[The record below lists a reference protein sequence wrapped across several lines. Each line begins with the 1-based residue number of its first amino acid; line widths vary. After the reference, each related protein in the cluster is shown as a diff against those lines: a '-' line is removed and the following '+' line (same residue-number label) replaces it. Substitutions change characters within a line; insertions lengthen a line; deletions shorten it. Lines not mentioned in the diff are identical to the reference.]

1 MQDPKSEK
9 DQGGAGYEKAVEPI
23 HGIIDR
29 IHALH
34 HPDWEQK
41 NEDISSIKAAL
52 ARYSSDLEHL
62 KYRYDARG
70 AELEKLKAQYT
81 ELEHKFLMRPDAM
94 RRAGEMEVTEL
105 VKQKHDLVSL
115 ENSLERD
122 RHELGREKER
132 LAARAEGTV
141 SARQAELE
149 KEYAAK
155 AALLA
160 SRDEKCALREK
171 AVSEAE
177 KRFEEQVEE
186 AQRATAE
193 ELSASFEHERSAFRK
208 EKTILAA
215 DLEKWRV
222 RAEELLSQQ
231 AAARK
236 AAEDL
241 EGAAEAAREA
251 AAEARQKCKLAEMEK
266 EALAGESG
274 KWKLKAEES
283 LALLAQART
292 AAGELESAAEA
303 SKEAVAEARQKTR
316 LAEMEKAAL
325 LKRLEEWDEK
335 GPEFDKWRSE
345 LSAREEN
352 CRRLEEQARG
362 EAQPLRDRIA
372 ALEEGLRGEKHEADK
387 WRLKAEEASSQ
398 LIVARSRAEEL
409 ENEVEASCEAVSEA
423 RQRLNLAEMEKAA
436 YLERLEEWDKK
447 GPQFEKWRSELSAR
461 EANCR
466 LVEENA
472 TKGAQPFKER
482 IAALEL
488 LVRESEK
495 AEVEAK
501 SRCDVELP
509 EHEARLN
516 AEKARSASLREELKV
531 VKEHLDKALK
541 ESAAL
546 EEEVVSIKEKH
557 LKGETLKDAERS
569 QKLDSLLAEIEQKEK
584 ELEESW
590 TRRHKAL
597 EAEQK
602 GYHAEFEK
610 RQLAILEDLR
620 ANTAGIDK
628 LYAQK
633 EAKLVELNKRLI
645 DEFQDREA
653 RARTVEEEL
662 RVQAANLAASAGE
675 LAKDYEA
682 KRSELEDV
690 KRKMLA
696 EIAGQKPQN

>member
-9 DQGGAGYEKAVEPI
+9 NEVGAGFEKAVEPI

-70 AELEKLKAQYT
+70 AELEKLKAQYM

-105 VKQKHDLVSL
+105 VKQKHDLVAL

-171 AVSEAE
+171 GVAEAE
-177 KRFEEQVEE
+177 KHFKEQVEE
-186 AQRATAE
+186 ARRATAE
-193 ELSASFEHERSAFRK
+193 ELSASFEHERAAFRK

-231 AAARK
+231 ALARK

-241 EGAAEAAREA
+241 ESAAENAKEA

-266 EALAGESG
+266 DALAGESG

-283 LALLAQART
+283 LAQLAQART
-292 AAGELESAAEA
+292 AAAGLESALES
-303 SKEAVAEARQKTR
+303 SKEAAAEARQKTR

-325 LKRLEEWDEK
+325 LERLEEWDAK

-345 LSAREEN
+345 LSAREEA
-352 CRRLEEQARG
+352 CRRLEEQARAEAQPLRERIAALEDG
-362 EAQPLRDRIA
+362 LRQEKREAEKWRLKSEESLSRSAGSKQAAEDLESQKEALNEAAAEARQRTKMAEMERTAALKRLEEWEKKGPELEKWRSELAAREENCKRIEENAGKEAQPLRDRIA
-372 ALEEGLRGEKHEADK
+372 ALEIL
-387 WRLKAEEASSQ
+387 
-398 LIVARSRAEEL
+398 AR
-409 ENEVEASCEAVSEA
+409 ENEK
-423 RQRLNLAEMEKAA
+423 LA
-436 YLERLEEWDKK
+436 
-447 GPQFEKWRSELSAR
+447 
-461 EANCR
+461 
-466 LVEENA
+466 
-472 TKGAQPFKER
+472 AQ
-482 IAALEL
+482 
-488 LVRESEK
+488 
-495 AEVEAK
+495 AK
-501 SRCDVELP
+501 SRYAIEIP
-509 EHEARLN
+509 EFEEKFKLESAR
-516 AEKARSASLREELKV
+516 AASLKEELKGAR
-531 VKEHLDKALK
+531 EHLDKVLK
-541 ESAAL
+541 DCAAL
-546 EEEVVSIKEKH
+546 EEELVLAREKH
-557 LKGETLKDAERS
+557 LKTETEKDAERS
-569 QKLDSLLAEIEQKEK
+569 KKMESQLAEIEQKEK
-584 ELEESW
+584 EMEEAW

-620 ANTAGIDK
+620 ANSAGIDK

-653 RARTVEEEL
+653 KARTVEEEL
-662 RVQAANLAASAGE
+662 RGQAANLAASAGE
-675 LAKDYEA
+675 LARDYEA
-682 KRSELEDV
+682 KRSELEGL
-690 KRKMLA
+690 KRKLLA